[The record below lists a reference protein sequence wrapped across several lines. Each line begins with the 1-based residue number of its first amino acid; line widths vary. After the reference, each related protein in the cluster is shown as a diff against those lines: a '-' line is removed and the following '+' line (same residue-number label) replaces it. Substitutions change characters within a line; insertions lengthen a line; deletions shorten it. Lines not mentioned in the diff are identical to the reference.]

1 MMGSR
6 PRPDA
11 EGGQSFGIS
20 STAGHPN
27 LTDLFNAQ
35 TARRQR
41 SEQIRFIA
49 NDFQPSRPFRAV
61 QDRPS
66 VDRE

>member
-11 EGGQSFGIS
+11 EGGQSCGIS

-49 NDFQPSRPFRAV
+49 NDFQPRPTIQSGAR
-61 QDRPS
+61 RPS